1 MALGGGRQFLSE
13 RAPFPV
19 NELPALAQLTP
30 GLAYFV
36 PPLAPDHMDGSAPD
50 SRLGGLMYRPTLYR
64 RNAVSWVSVRS
75 WRADAKGADLA
86 GIATRFQATE
96 RYYARN
102 QCIVEDC
109 DRLIAFVAPDRSGGT
124 EDTIRRAQRAGK
136 PVELR

>member
-1 MALGGGRQFLSE
+1 MRVAIVGSRRRGDRDAVEACVG
-13 RAPFPV
+13 
-19 NELPALAQLTP
+19 ELPAD
-30 GLAYFV
+30 GL
-36 PPLAPDHMDGSAPD
+36 DGATVVISGGAKGPD
-50 SRLGGLMYRPTLYR
+50 SWAVEAALKRGLE
-64 RNAVSWVSVRS
+64 VRVH
-75 WRADAKGADLA
+75 KPDLA